1 MLLSSASSRSFVG
14 KFILYGTAFHLW
26 SSFVLVRFD
35 DDDTQDDQVTREAV
49 LENKSL
55 HRETGGI
62 DELVEDELE
71 EDRVFIPLTWSWLEE
86 GELYTASDPEWQEF
100 VTISKDRKKLQK
112 LRGGL
117 ECRNGIDSLFAVR
130 D

>member
-35 DDDTQDDQVTREAV
+35 DDDTQDDSVTHEAA

-55 HRETGGI
+55 HRGTGVI

-112 LRGGL
+112 LRGEL
-117 ECRNGIDSLFAVR
+117 ECRNGIDSLFGI